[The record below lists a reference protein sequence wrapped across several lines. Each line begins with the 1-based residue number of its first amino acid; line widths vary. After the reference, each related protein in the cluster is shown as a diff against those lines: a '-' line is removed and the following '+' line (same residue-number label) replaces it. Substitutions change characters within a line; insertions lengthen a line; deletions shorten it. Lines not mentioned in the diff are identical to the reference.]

1 MTLRDA
7 RTLGVLLV
15 ALALTVS
22 GSAVAGP
29 VLGST
34 AFDGADRSDAGASTD
49 ATSDTDAAQTSID
62 SCTTIDQPGNYAL
75 TADIENAGNTAISQ
89 SCIEITADDVTLDG
103 DGHLIDGRGES
114 HTRGIAVRGAEGV
127 TIENV
132 EVRDWHAGVFVSKGS
147 VTVRD
152 VRTVSNAY
160 GLRLENATDVRVE
173 NGTVEENLVG
183 IYTNTENLTVNGT
196 DFSGNEMRLKEDH

>member
-15 ALALTVS
+15 ALALAVS
-22 GSAVAGP
+22 GSVVAGP
-29 VLGST
+29 ALGST
-34 AFDGADRSDAGASTD
+34 ASDGADRSDAEASG
-49 ATSDTDAAQTSID
+49 DAARTSID

-75 TADIENAGNTAISQ
+75 TADVENAGNTAISE

-103 DGHLIDGRGES
+103 GGHRIDGRGES

-132 EVRDWHAGVFVSKGS
+132 EVRDWHAGIFVSKGS

-160 GLRLENATDVRVE
+160 GLRLENATDATVE

-196 DFSGNEMRLKEDH
+196 DFSGNEMRLKEDY